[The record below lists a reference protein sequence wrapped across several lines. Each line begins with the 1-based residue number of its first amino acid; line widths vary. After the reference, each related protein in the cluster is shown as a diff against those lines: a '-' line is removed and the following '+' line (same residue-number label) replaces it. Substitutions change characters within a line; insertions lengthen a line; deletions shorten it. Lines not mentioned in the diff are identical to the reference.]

1 MNEMRFK
8 NFLERDDG
16 NRVGIVRFLRI
27 GNASLH
33 DAWFE
38 TSRHWI
44 EDVGGER
51 IYAGALDVVYGR
63 SFLSFERLIIEE
75 YPSRE
80 AAIEVMAKSDSDIEM
95 GLQAS
100 FVMALTPSS
109 RFVHRMISVAGR
121 LIRLLRP
128 IKVREVPEVD
138 YPKNVSLDGL
148 SADQAQ
154 ISTFYQ
160 SKQWSPFTMV
170 NLHGFKSRAEYQI
183 DGEDDGKRV
192 SSGAAAYERYARRA
206 AIQVFRRG
214 GNFYWIATP
223 VAVLNGDSDH
233 PLARQWSQLVLVAW
247 PSRMAF
253 RRMILGQSHS
263 RSTKHRNAGISDAI
277 VIPGTPFEGFDK
289 RAL

>member
-1 MNEMRFK
+1 MK
-8 NFLERDDG
+8 NFIERDDG
-16 NRVGIVRFLRI
+16 NRVGIVRFLRV
-27 GNASLH
+27 GNVSLH
-33 DAWFE
+33 EAWFE
-38 TSRHWI
+38 ASRHWI

-75 YPSRE
+75 YPSRQ
-80 AAIEVMAKSDSDIEM
+80 AAIDVIAKSASDTEM
-95 GLQAS
+95 GLRAS

-109 RFVHRMISVAGR
+109 RFVHRLISVFGIVVR
-121 LIRLLRP
+121 FLRP
-128 IKVREVPEVD
+128 IRVREVPEVD

-148 SADQAQ
+148 SSDQAQ

-160 SKQWSPFTMV
+160 SGQWSPFTMV
-170 NLHGFKSRAEYQI
+170 NLNGFKSRAEYQI
-183 DGEDDGKRV
+183 DGEHAPASV

-223 VAVLNGDSDH
+223 VAVLAGDSDH
-233 PLARQWSQLVLVAW
+233 PLARQWSQFVLVAW

-253 RRMILGQSHS
+253 RHMIVGESYS
-263 RSTKHRNAGISDAI
+263 RGTKHRSAGIAESI
-277 VIPGTPFEGFDK
+277 VIPGTPFPGFDNK
-289 RAL
+289 AI